1 MIGLFIFTSCNDK
14 RFDVIQSHV
23 ETLGDTK
30 VELSFN
36 GIEYEDLGVV
46 TAQDSLNL
54 LLPLFEKSLQEKLE
68 YLETRPNFFI
78 EFLNK
83 AKEDLKNETHPQMR
97 KFYRERIKE
106 EEKNVK
112 EFSIRNIEIIE
123 TYNTDCKGTYL
134 EKIKLY
140 LTLLESE
147 PERVMYKMVRVKYS
161 IFNPTLQVK
170 QEINNVFLLSPN
182 SMFVLKQNP
191 KQTVE
196 EHFESMEISF

>member
-1 MIGLFIFTSCNDK
+1 MKNIIILVIGLFIFTSCNDK

-112 EFSIRNIEIIE
+112 EFSIRNI
-123 TYNTDCKGTYL
+123 
-134 EKIKLY
+134 
-140 LTLLESE
+140 
-147 PERVMYKMVRVKYS
+147 
-161 IFNPTLQVK
+161 
-170 QEINNVFLLSPN
+170 
-182 SMFVLKQNP
+182 
-191 KQTVE
+191 
-196 EHFESMEISF
+196 